1 MNPTLTLPH
10 RGGNAWRQEKPK
22 DLNDPKDPKV
32 PNDLKDPNDLKVL
45 KNP

>member
-22 DLNDPKDPKV
+22 DLNDLKVLKDPKV
-32 PNDLKDPNDLKVL
+32 PNDLKVPKVL
-45 KNP
+45 KDS